1 MPGPGVR
8 LNKHLEAEGP
18 LLSSIVQAC
27 GRRTKPRIGRDAVSE
42 RCVSPG
48 KPMSWPCENL
58 GLRTSAHY
66 EDTLPRPGKGSL
78 RSRNKNLAH
87 PAPER
92 IRISG
97 WSGVFTKLEYD
108 PENKTLLFY
117 ALVITLRSSS
127 VSFPHFSLILPFIS
141 FP

>member
-1 MPGPGVR
+1 
-8 LNKHLEAEGP
+8 
-18 LLSSIVQAC
+18 
-27 GRRTKPRIGRDAVSE
+27 
-42 RCVSPG
+42 
-48 KPMSWPCENL
+48 MSWPCENL

-141 FP
+141 FQFPSTRFQSIVSTLLLLASAKSMRQLRCGSGRAWTVPVLGGRCFRKLLA